1 MSSVDKNRDMAVCG
15 EAYNRVTPTDPVS
28 LGTTACLNR
37 DEARAQ
43 CARHLIVVNGT
54 LTKNGTSTQ
63 AKDLGISYN
72 ETTGKYSA
80 DKCESSVSGGR
91 RKRRTKKSKK
101 GGKSKKSG
109 GRRRRRTQRRNR

>member
-15 EAYNRVTPTDPVS
+15 DAYNRVTPTDPVS

-43 CARHLIVVNGT
+43 CARHLISVSGT
-54 LTKNGTSTQ
+54 TQ
-63 AKDLGISYN
+63 AKDLGIRYN
-72 ETTGKYSA
+72 ETTGKYTA
-80 DKCESSVSGGR
+80 DACGVSGGR

>member
-15 EAYNRVTPTDPVS
+15 DAYNRVDPTNPVS

-43 CARHLIVVNGT
+43 CARHLISVSGT
-54 LTKNGTSTQ
+54 TQ
-63 AKDLGISYN
+63 AKDLGIRYN
-72 ETTGKYSA
+72 ETTGKYTA
-80 DKCESSVSGGR
+80 DACGVSGGR

-101 GGKSKKSG
+101 GGKSKKGKKG
-109 GRRRRRTQRRNR
+109 GDRRRRKTQRRNR